1 LQQGVQYA
9 PGYTHL
15 AYISKKKYNKKLKKK
30 KIVKTDSAIPNDTP
44 DACEAGD
51 FKLKQTLPAEAHH
64 ITLLQ
69 ACQRHASARLQAFC
83 WQRLN
88 IA

>member
-51 FKLKQTLPAEAHH
+51 FKLKQTLPASH
-64 ITLLQ
+64 ITLPCCKHVNGMHPQ
-69 ACQRHASARLQAFC
+69 GCKHFAGRD
-83 WQRLN
+83 
-88 IA
+88 